1 VLGADGFLTESGCV
15 LEDALRAGV
24 VDELVAAD
32 KTLLH
37 REPAPGAEA
46 IWEVCW
52 GWSRVRFRGRD
63 IGHVRHSPRPLRTLS
78 IDRVTSDRFGAKK
91 VSPVSLM

>member
-1 VLGADGFLTESGCV
+1 V

-46 IWEVCW
+46 IWEACC
-52 GWSRVRFRGRD
+52 GWNRVRF
-63 IGHVRHSPRPLRTLS
+63 
-78 IDRVTSDRFGAKK
+78 
-91 VSPVSLM
+91 

>member
-1 VLGADGFLTESGCV
+1 VLGVDWFLTESGCV

-24 VDELVAAD
+24 VDKLVAAD
-32 KTLLH
+32 QTLLH

-52 GWSRVRFRGRD
+52 GRNRVRF
-63 IGHVRHSPRPLRTLS
+63 
-78 IDRVTSDRFGAKK
+78 
-91 VSPVSLM
+91 